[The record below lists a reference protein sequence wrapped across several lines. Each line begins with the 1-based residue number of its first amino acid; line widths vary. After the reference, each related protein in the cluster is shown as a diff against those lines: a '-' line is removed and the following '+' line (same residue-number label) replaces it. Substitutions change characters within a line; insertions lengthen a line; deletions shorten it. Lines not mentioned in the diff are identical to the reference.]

1 MKKLISI
8 SLVLLIS
15 VFCFSAEEKDDFKAI
30 QTAIKLGNAT
40 SLTQYFDE
48 FVLIKTD
55 TKEGKFSKQESS
67 SIMKHFF
74 ETHKPTDFVYDHQ
87 GSTPNGVKYAIA
99 TYSTKSETF
108 NVYMKLN
115 VFNETEL
122 RIKTLDFTKE

>member
-30 QTAIKLGNAT
+30 QAAIKLGNVT
-40 SLTQYFDE
+40 SLSQYFDD

-55 TKEGKFSKQESS
+55 TKEGKYSKKETSA
-67 SIMKHFF
+67 IMKSFF
-74 ETHKPTDFVYDHQ
+74 ESHKPTDFVYDHQ
-87 GSTPNGVKYAIA
+87 GATPNGVKYAIA
-99 TYSTKSETF
+99 TYTSNSDTF
-108 NVYMKLN
+108 NVYMKLS
-115 VFNETEL
+115 VVNESEL